1 MDGDTLLDEVRD
13 AHETPLSRLGSSKS
27 LYALTGGEMEADA
40 VRTAVAAEAA
50 AARETF
56 ESWSADEGSGDA
68 AGLFGSVADDAR
80 EDRDSLAPAEFD
92 PDEARAFPEYEVLG
106 DLTDTAARVGGL
118 LARLVLAHTR
128 AEQAVGFFV
137 GDADPQTADEFRSY
151 RDDLAARRD
160 DALDLLDDVCE
171 SDGEWD
177 AAREAADAVLEAA
190 YDDYVETLESMG
202 VKPKNVC

>member
-1 MDGDTLLDEVRD
+1 MDAETLLDDVRD

-27 LYALTGGEMEADA
+27 LYALTGGEMEAGA
-40 VRTAVAAEAA
+40 VRGAVAAEAA
-50 AARETF
+50 AARGTF
-56 ESWSADEGSGDA
+56 EAWSTDEGSGDA

-80 EDRDSLAPAEFD
+80 EHRESLAPGEFD
-92 PDEARAFPEYEVLG
+92 ADEGRAFPEYEVLD
-106 DLTDTAARVGGL
+106 DLTDTAARAGGL
-118 LARLVLAHTR
+118 LARLVLADAR

-137 GDADPQTADEFRSY
+137 GDADPQGANEFRSY
-151 RDDLAARRD
+151 RDDLAERRG

-171 SDGEWD
+171 SDDDWD